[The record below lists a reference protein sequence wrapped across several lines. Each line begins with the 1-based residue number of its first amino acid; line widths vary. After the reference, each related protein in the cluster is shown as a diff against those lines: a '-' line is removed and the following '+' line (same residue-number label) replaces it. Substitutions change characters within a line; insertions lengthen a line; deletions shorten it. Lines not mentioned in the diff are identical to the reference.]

1 MLDKVVADK
10 WQVALGGKVVV
21 VVVVVVDF
29 ASDFGTYVAYH
40 DMQSDDGVCQDIGE
54 LEQEDGSRI
63 HT

>member
-1 MLDKVVADK
+1 MLDKVVAEK

-21 VVVVVVDF
+21 VVVIDF
-29 ASDFGTYVAYH
+29 ASDFSTYVAYH

>member
-1 MLDKVVADK
+1 MLDKVVAEE

-21 VVVVVVDF
+21 VVVEVDF

-54 LEQEDGSRI
+54 LEQENGARI